1 MKIAVFLGAN
11 YGSDDNIIEE
21 TRKLGTWIGKN
32 HHTLV
37 YGGSKTGLM
46 NVLAESTKMAGGKV
60 IGVEARIFYEEG
72 KGLETCDEFYV
83 EETMAERKKR
93 IMDTANAFVALPGGT
108 GTLDEISEIMVL
120 DKLEKD
126 HRIIILLNIDGFYDD
141 LMHQLDKMVSFG
153 YLREEDRNL
162 IHFANS
168 VDDAAYFLR

>member
-21 TRKLGTWIGKN
+21 TRNLGTWIGKN

-46 NVLAESTKMAGGKV
+46 NILSESTKEAGGKV

-72 KGLETCDEFYV
+72 KGSDECDEFYV

-93 IMDTANAFVALPGGT
+93 IMDISNAFIALPGGT

-120 DKLEKD
+120 DKISKD
-126 HRIIILLNIDGFYDD
+126 HRTIILLNIDGFYDD
-141 LMHQLDKMVSFG
+141 LKHQLDKMVSFG

-162 IHFANS
+162 IHFADS
-168 VDDAAYFLR
+168 VKDATYFLR